1 MPNESLALPDILA
14 GLPNEAD
21 YDAVYAAVMATER
34 GRRFLTE
41 YANRNRHAD
50 TQMLVGAIARV
61 EAVICGDPS
70 PHAPAVLVRDLIEIA
85 AAIDRIEVEIATGK
99 TQASDVLGAVER
111 IQDIAFVLHE
121 RPVEATLCDA
131 LDAAIREISDA
142 FAHSNSTAESARKA
156 TELLHALASRVGEII
171 AGRGAALPGT
181 ENSATGSVEAKPG
194 AGSEDVALL
203 GGVIDSAAPPRP
215 GRSEPEAEHDEN
227 LAGALAALAASLPP
241 LADAPQP
248 AFDAQSESGDAVS
261 LPSVRADKSEQPSG
275 EAENGEDA
283 AARGTEAA
291 TMDDISASTDGEEAA
306 DERTSSQTSLSEETL
321 SEETLSQVPSNGH
334 FSSADLSSKDPTS
347 DMKPNG
353 ETLSEEPPSEG
364 PLPSQNYSTEAVAGP
379 EEDPGDLFEA
389 LPVPSPLVALAVE
402 TTAPTVM
409 AGAPMEIPPP
419 AAPQSAPPRVA
430 AAPASRAI
438 PRPAASDPL
447 AAVRA
452 LSEEEL
458 IALFS

>member
-1 MPNESLALPDILA
+1 MPNEPLALPDILA

-21 YDAVYAAVMATER
+21 YDTVYAAVMATER

-61 EAVICGDPS
+61 EAVIRGDPS
-70 PHAPAVLVRDLIEIA
+70 PHAPAVLVGDLIEIA
-85 AAIDRIEVEIATGK
+85 AAIDRIEAEIATGK

-156 TELLHALASRVGEII
+156 TELLQALTSRIGAMIAPSI
-171 AGRGAALPGT
+171 AGRGAAPPVT
-181 ENSATGSVEAKPG
+181 ENAATGSVEAKPG
-194 AGSEDVALL
+194 AGSEDVDLFD
-203 GGVIDSAAPPRP
+203 GVIDSAAPPRP
-215 GRSEPEAEHDEN
+215 GRFELEAEHDEN
-227 LAGALAALAASLPP
+227 LAGAIAALAASLPKP
-241 LADAPQP
+241 ADAPQP

-261 LPSVRADKSEQPSG
+261 PPSDRADKSEQPSG

-283 AARGTEAA
+283 EAGGTEAA
-291 TMDDISASTDGEEAA
+291 AMNDISASTDGEEVAA
-306 DERTSSQTSLSEETL
+306 ERASSQTSLSEEI
-321 SEETLSQVPSNGH
+321 LSQAPSNGH
-334 FSSADLSSKDPTS
+334 FSSADFSSKDPTS
-347 DMKPNG
+347 ETKPNG
-353 ETLSEEPPSEG
+353 EVLSEEPPSEG
-364 PLPSQNYSTEAVAGP
+364 ALPSQNYSTEAVAGP

-402 TTAPTVM
+402 ATAPTVM

-419 AAPQSAPPRVA
+419 AEPQSAPPRVA
-430 AAPASRAI
+430 GAPASRAI
-438 PRPAASDPL
+438 PRPAARDPL